1 MGRWVFVNAGA
12 VVGLVVLLVS
22 AVGLGTAIDFF
33 DLYLQKLPIEAPGGL
48 KFHTLPREV
57 AGWKQ
62 LGEDRVMSKEGADE
76 LGTDNYI
83 SRTYTKTDAKEGE
96 PVGYIDLHCAYYT
109 GMIDTV
115 PHVPERCM
123 VGGGWEISGGS
134 RQAAVPLT
142 FVGEDGFDLI
152 SIDGEA
158 SGEGRTIYKMRSPV
172 TRGPV
177 RLPEGVDTLRMN
189 VTKFRD
195 GGSERTMLAGYF
207 FVANGGVVSKADD
220 VRLLAFGLTEHYAY
234 YAKIQVSTSGVE
246 TAEELGE
253 LTGDFLDSMF
263 PEIMRRVPDWVEVR
277 AGRYP
282 EGSEIL
288 AHGEHE

>member
-1 MGRWVFVNAGA
+1 MGRWAFFNWAGVA
-12 VVGLVVLLVS
+12 GLVVLIAS
-22 AVGLGTAIDFF
+22 ALGLGAAIDFF
-33 DLYLQKLPIEAPGGL
+33 DFYLQKLPIEAPDGL

-62 LGEDRVMSKEGADE
+62 VGEDKVMSKDGAAE

-83 SRTYTKTDAKEGE
+83 SRVYAQTDVDPKDAKVIE
-96 PVGYIDLHCAYYT
+96 LHCAYYT

-123 VGGGWEISGGS
+123 VGGGWEISGS
-134 RQAAVPLT
+134 SVQARVPLT
-142 FVGEDGFDLI
+142 FEGEDGFDRI
-152 SIDGEA
+152 SVDREA
-158 SGEGRTIYKMRSPV
+158 SDDERTVYQMRSPV
-172 TRGPV
+172 TFGPV
-177 RLPEGVDTLRMN
+177 RLPVGIDDLRMN

-195 GGSERTMLAGYF
+195 GGSDRTLFAGYF
-207 FVANGGVVSKADD
+207 FLANGGVVSKADD

-234 YAKIQVSTSGVE
+234 YAKVQISTSSVE

-253 LTGDFLDSMF
+253 LTGDFLDSML

-282 EGSEIL
+282 EGNTSS
-288 AHGEHE
+288 GDGGGG